1 LNRAPIPRV
10 AITSTARDDALA
22 DYLADKPGWLCSQVD
37 SPALAEQLR
46 DHLSHPW
53 SAAKLA
59 PPPSEAWPHVA
70 DEIASFVNRVLAPT
84 PRESAERSQAR
95 LATQRG
101 VASRGR

>member
-46 DHLSHPW
+46 DNGLT
-53 SAAKLA
+53 
-59 PPPSEAWPHVA
+59 WPMR
-70 DEIASFVNRVLAPT
+70 S
-84 PRESAERSQAR
+84 PRS
-95 LATQRG
+95 
-101 VASRGR
+101 